1 MWATRSDAR
10 NATSC
15 PTSAGSPRRP
25 SGIAAATWA
34 GGKVDHRTY
43 PGRDHV
49 GVVTA
54 DSALIPDL
62 MRWTRARLDGQ
73 PARVHLL
80 GLRFTLGRAGEACP
94 SRGVSRPPSVAR
106 AQRPSPPM
114 APWDRVPEPGGTSGG
129 MQAVVVD

>member
-1 MWATRSDAR
+1 VMWAARSDAR

-25 SGIAAATWA
+25 SGIATATWA

-43 PGRDHV
+43 SGRDHV

-62 MRWTRARLDGQ
+62 MR
-73 PARVHLL
+73 
-80 GLRFTLGRAGEACP
+80 
-94 SRGVSRPPSVAR
+94 
-106 AQRPSPPM
+106 
-114 APWDRVPEPGGTSGG
+114 
-129 MQAVVVD
+129 